1 LPGLP
6 PNTGP
11 WGLSRRRFVAA
22 LSGLVILAGC
32 GSPEP
37 DLSWERV
44 RASGRLRVALD
55 PSYPPLSDLDSAGKP
70 VGFEPELCHR
80 LAAELN
86 LRPEFILDSI
96 EVVADLVLTGR
107 ADLAAGLN
115 PGPEHKKDF
124 AFTSPYIDVGYFL
137 VRPASGR
144 ADRLGFEAAGEAEG
158 AAREAARRHGLEPV
172 PFGSA
177 RELVRALAAGEVG
190 AAVLNYVAARQ
201 ALSLNPGLVLEPNPL
216 IPRPLAL
223 LLRAEARALHDR
235 VEGALQ
241 RLKASGTLAALESR
255 WFGGPA

>member
-1 LPGLP
+1 MGGAVL
-6 PNTGP
+6 
-11 WGLSRRRFVAA
+11 AA
-22 LSGLVILAGC
+22 CRPAT
-32 GSPEP
+32 P
-37 DLSWERV
+37 DPSWERV

-55 PSYPPLSDLDSAGKP
+55 PSYPPLSDLDSAGEP
-70 VGFEPELCHR
+70 VGFEPELCRR

-115 PGPEHKKDF
+115 PGPEHEKDF

-137 VRPASGR
+137 VRSASGR
-144 ADRLGFEAAGEAEG
+144 PDRLGFEAAGEAEG
-158 AAREAARRHGLEPV
+158 AAWEAARRHGLEPI

-177 RELVRALAAGEVG
+177 RELARALAGGEVG

-201 ALSLNPGLVLEPNPL
+201 ALSLNPGLVIEPNPL

-223 LLRAEARALHDR
+223 LLRADARTLYDR

-241 RLKASGTLAALESR
+241 RLKAGGTLAALESR
-255 WFGGPA
+255 WLGGPA